1 MEIVETDIERGEE
14 RLEPVQ
20 SSVPVL
26 VVPGHVRVGEFLQ
39 VGAGSP
45 ALSEGVGGQPDVPP
59 ASAAHL
65 DQLHQ
70 LSLVQVELP
79 AGESRVVGQGSVPH
93 HVQQVLLAAAPVQG

>member
-45 ALSEGVGGQPDVPP
+45 ALGEGVGEEPDEPP
-59 ASAAHL
+59 ASTASLEKIHQVHL
-65 DQLHQ
+65 SQAK
-70 LSLVQVELP
+70 LS
-79 AGESRVVGQGSVPH
+79 R
-93 HVQQVLLAAAPVQG
+93 